1 MAEKKAAEKNTTEK
15 KSTKQESTEQ
25 KSTEQGTISIH
36 TENIFPI
43 IKKWLYS
50 EKEIF
55 LRELVSNAVDAIHKL
70 QHVNLLE
77 GLQIADE
84 YRVDVSIDKD
94 NKTLTIKDNGIGM
107 TADEVRRYINQIA
120 FSSAEEFVQ
129 KFKDLDDKSQI
140 IGHFGLGFYS
150 AFMVAKKVEIRSLS
164 YQEGASGAHWSCDG
178 STSYELAEIE
188 IDGRGTEIT
197 LYLDDDELEFLEATR
212 VREVLTRYCNFLPIA
227 IHLEGEVVN
236 DQNPLWTRMA
246 TELSDDDYKEFY
258 RKLYPFSEDPLFW
271 IHLNIDFPFNL
282 KGILYFPKLNNEF
295 DVTKSHIKLF
305 CNQVF
310 VSDNCAELI
319 PEFLT
324 PLQGCLDAPDLP
336 LNVSRSYLQND
347 PQVRK
352 IRDVITSRVAGKLI
366 ELDKQDRKAFS
377 AIWSDIHTFV
387 KFGMMREDKFYEKLK
402 DHMLFSLSGSDEW
415 VTLPEYLENNS
426 AAKATTVYYTNDE
439 VAQSTY
445 LKLFK
450 AQGIDVLVFDTQI
463 DSHFMQF
470 LEMKNSEVKFARV
483 DADVTENLIQQ
494 DASSELVDGEDGK
507 TRDERIAELFKQYLQ
522 DEELELRVERL
533 KDESVSAMALFS
545 EQDRRFQEM
554 TRTLGKE
561 ISIPDKGPSLLINAN
576 SSVVQ
581 NILDLHAKQ
590 KTEDVELLI
599 AQVFDLAMLTCRAFD
614 QEQMSRFLDRS
625 NQLLARINAEAVD
638 KN

>member
-1 MAEKKAAEKNTTEK
+1 MTKKQTAKQGKQTAKQGK
-15 KSTKQESTEQ
+15 KSA
-25 KSTEQGTISIH
+25 EQGTISIH
-36 TENIFPI
+36 SENIFPI

-50 EKEIF
+50 EKEVF
-55 LRELVSNAVDAIHKL
+55 LRELVSNAVDAVHKM
-70 QHVNLLE
+70 QHVSLVE

-84 YRVDVSIDKD
+84 YRVDILLDKD

-107 TADEVRRYINQIA
+107 TADEIRRYINQIA
-120 FSSAEEFVQ
+120 FSSAEEFIE
-129 KFKDLDDKSQI
+129 KFKDLEDKSQI

-150 AFMVAKKVEIRSLS
+150 AFMVSKKVEIRSLS
-164 YQEGASGAHWSCDG
+164 YQEGVSGAHWSCDG
-178 STSYELAEIE
+178 STSYELAEIDINE
-188 IDGRGTEIT
+188 RGTEIILT
-197 LYLDDDELEFLEATR
+197 LDDDELEFLEPVR
-212 VREVLTRYCNFLPIA
+212 VREVLTRYFNFLPIA
-227 IHLEGEVVN
+227 IHLEGEAIN

-246 TELSDDDYKEFY
+246 SELSDDDYKEFY
-258 RKLYPFSEDPLFW
+258 RKLYPFSDDPLFW

-282 KGILYFPKLNNEF
+282 KGILFFPKLTTEF

-310 VSDNCAELI
+310 VSDNCTELI

-377 AIWSDIHTFV
+377 AIWADIHTFI
-387 KFGMMREDKFYEKLK
+387 KFGMMRDDKFYEKLN
-402 DHMLFSLSGSDEW
+402 DHMLFALSGSDEW
-415 VTLPEYLENNS
+415 TTLPEYLESSS

-439 VAQSTY
+439 VAQATY

-450 AQGIDVLVFDTQI
+450 AQGLDVLVLDDQI

-470 LEMKNSEVKFARV
+470 LEMKNSEIHFARV
-483 DADVTENLIQQ
+483 DADVTENLIEQSS
-494 DASSELVDGEDGK
+494 ASDLVDDEGK
-507 TRDERIAELFKQYLQ
+507 TSDERIIDLFKQTLQ
-522 DEELELRVERL
+522 EENLEVRVERL
-533 KDESVSAMALFS
+533 KDESVPAMALFS

-561 ISIPDKGPSLLINAN
+561 IPIPDKGPSLLINA
-576 SSVVQ
+576 SSPVVQ

-590 KTEDVELLI
+590 KTEDVELLV
-599 AQVFDLAMLTCRAFD
+599 AQVYDLAMLTCRAFD
-614 QEQMSRFLDRS
+614 QERMVRFLDRS
-625 NQLLARINAEAVD
+625 NQLLARVNAED
-638 KN
+638 G

>member
-1 MAEKKAAEKNTTEK
+1 MTKKQTEK
-15 KSTKQESTEQ
+15 QVKQTAKQGKKSA
-25 KSTEQGTISIH
+25 EQGTISIH
-36 TENIFPI
+36 SENIFPI

-50 EKEIF
+50 EKEVF
-55 LRELVSNAVDAIHKL
+55 LRELVSNAVDAVHKM
-70 QHVNLLE
+70 QHVSLVE

-84 YRVDVSIDKD
+84 YRVDVLLDKD

-107 TADEVRRYINQIA
+107 TADEIRRYINQIA
-120 FSSAEEFVQ
+120 FSSAEEFIE
-129 KFKDLDDKSQI
+129 KFKDLEDKSQI

-150 AFMVAKKVEIRSLS
+150 AFMVSKKVEIRSLS
-164 YQEGASGAHWSCDG
+164 YQEGVSGAHWSCDG
-178 STSYELAEIE
+178 STSYELAEIDINE
-188 IDGRGTEIT
+188 RGTEIILT
-197 LYLDDDELEFLEATR
+197 LDDDELEFLEPVR
-212 VREVLTRYCNFLPIA
+212 VREVLTRYFNFLPIT
-227 IHLEGEVVN
+227 IHLEGEAIN

-246 TELSDDDYKEFY
+246 SELSDDDYKEFY
-258 RKLYPFSEDPLFW
+258 RKLYPFSDDPLFW

-282 KGILYFPKLNNEF
+282 KGILFFPKLTTEF

-310 VSDNCAELI
+310 VSDNCTELI

-377 AIWSDIHTFV
+377 AIWADIHTFI
-387 KFGMMREDKFYEKLK
+387 KFGMMRDDKFYEKLN
-402 DHMLFSLSGSDEW
+402 DHMLFALSGSDELT
-415 VTLPEYLENNS
+415 TLPEYLENSS

-439 VAQSTY
+439 VAQATY

-450 AQGIDVLVFDTQI
+450 AQGLDVLVLDDQI

-470 LEMKNSEVKFARV
+470 LEMKNSEIHFARV
-483 DADVTENLIQQ
+483 DADVTENLIEQTT
-494 DASSELVDGEDGK
+494 ASDLVDDEGK
-507 TRDERIAELFKQYLQ
+507 TSDERIIDLFKQTLQ
-522 DEELELRVERL
+522 EENLEVRVERL
-533 KDESVSAMALFS
+533 KDESVPAMALFS

-561 ISIPDKGPSLLINAN
+561 IPIPDKGPSLLINA
-576 SSVVQ
+576 SSPVVQ

-590 KTEDVELLI
+590 KTEDVELLV
-599 AQVFDLAMLTCRAFD
+599 AQVYDLAMLTCRAFD
-614 QEQMSRFLDRS
+614 KERMVRFLDRS
-625 NQLLARINAEAVD
+625 NQLLARVNAEES
-638 KN
+638 

>member
-1 MAEKKAAEKNTTEK
+1 MKDPNLK
-15 KSTKQESTEQ
+15 
-25 KSTEQGTISIH
+25 EQGTISIH

-55 LRELVSNAVDAIHKL
+55 LRELVSNAVDAIHKM
-70 QHVNLLE
+70 QHVNLVE
-77 GLQIADE
+77 GLQKSDE
-84 YRVDVSIDKD
+84 YRIDVLLDKD
-94 NKTLTIKDNGIGM
+94 NKTLTVKDNGIGM
-107 TADEVRRYINQIA
+107 TADEIRRYINQIA

-129 KFKDLDDKSQI
+129 KFKDLEDKSQI

-150 AFMVAKKVEIRSLS
+150 TFMVAKKVEIRSLS
-164 YQEGASGAHWSCDG
+164 YQENASGAHWTCDG
-178 STSYELAEIE
+178 STSYELGEIE
-188 IDGRGTEIT
+188 KSERGTEII
-197 LYLDDDELEFLEATR
+197 LFLDDDELEFLKPTR
-212 VREVLTRYCNFLPIA
+212 VREVLTRYCNFLPVA
-227 IHLEGEVVN
+227 IYLEGDVVN

-258 RKLYPFSEDPLFW
+258 RKLYPFSDDPLFW

-282 KGILYFPKLNNEF
+282 KGILYFPRLTNEF

-336 LNVSRSYLQND
+336 LNVSRSYLQNE

-352 IRDVITSRVAGKLI
+352 IRDVITSRVAGKLV

-377 AIWSDIHTFV
+377 AIWADIHTFI
-387 KFGMMREDKFYEKLK
+387 KFGMMRDDKYYEKLK
-402 DHMLFSLSGSDEW
+402 DHTLFALSGSDEW
-415 VTLPEYLENNS
+415 TTLPEYLENTT

-450 AQGIDVLVFDTQI
+450 AQGLDVLVLDAQI
-463 DSHFMQF
+463 DSHFIQF
-470 LEMKNSEVKFARV
+470 MEMKNPEIHFSRV
-483 DADVTENLIQQ
+483 DADVTENLLRQ
-494 DASSELVDGEDGK
+494 DAASELVDGEDGK
-507 TRDERIAELFKQYLQ
+507 TRDERIADVFKNYLQ
-522 DEELELRVERL
+522 DEELAVRVERL
-533 KDESVSAMALFS
+533 KDESVPAMALFS

-561 ISIPDKGPSLLINAN
+561 IQIPDKGPSLLVNA
-576 SSVVQ
+576 SSPVVQ
-581 NILDLHAKQ
+581 KILDLHAKQ
-590 KTEDVELLI
+590 KTGDVELLV

-614 QEQMSRFLDRS
+614 QDRMARFLDRS
-625 NQLLARINAEAVD
+625 NQLLARVSTEVAD
-638 KN
+638 KD

>member
-1 MAEKKAAEKNTTEK
+1 MTKKQTAKQGKQTVKQGK
-15 KSTKQESTEQ
+15 KSA
-25 KSTEQGTISIH
+25 EQGTISIH
-36 TENIFPI
+36 SENIFPI

-50 EKEIF
+50 EKEVF
-55 LRELVSNAVDAIHKL
+55 LRELVSNAVDAVHKM
-70 QHVNLLE
+70 QHVSLVE

-84 YRVDVSIDKD
+84 YRVDVLLDKD

-107 TADEVRRYINQIA
+107 TADEIRRYINQIA
-120 FSSAEEFVQ
+120 FSSAEEFIE
-129 KFKDLDDKSQI
+129 KFKDLEDKSQI

-150 AFMVAKKVEIRSLS
+150 AFMVSKKVEIRSLS
-164 YQEGASGAHWSCDG
+164 YQEGVSGAHWSCDG
-178 STSYELAEIE
+178 STSYELAEIDINE
-188 IDGRGTEIT
+188 RGTEIILT
-197 LYLDDDELEFLEATR
+197 LDDDELEFLEPVR
-212 VREVLTRYCNFLPIA
+212 VREVLTRYFNFLPIA
-227 IHLEGEVVN
+227 IHLEGEAIN

-246 TELSDDDYKEFY
+246 SELSDDDYKEFY
-258 RKLYPFSEDPLFW
+258 RKLYPFSDDPLFW

-282 KGILYFPKLNNEF
+282 KGILFFPKLTTEF

-310 VSDNCAELI
+310 VSDNCTELI

-377 AIWSDIHTFV
+377 AIWADIHTFI
-387 KFGMMREDKFYEKLK
+387 KFGMMRDDKFYEKLN
-402 DHMLFSLSGSDEW
+402 DHMLFALSGSDEW
-415 VTLPEYLENNS
+415 TTLPEYLENSS

-439 VAQSTY
+439 VAQATY

-450 AQGIDVLVFDTQI
+450 AQGLDVLVLDDQI

-470 LEMKNSEVKFARV
+470 LEMKNSEIHFARV
-483 DADVTENLIQQ
+483 DADVTENLIEQ
-494 DASSELVDGEDGK
+494 ASASDLVDDEGK
-507 TRDERIAELFKQYLQ
+507 TSDERIIDLFKQTLQ
-522 DEELELRVERL
+522 EENLEVRVERL
-533 KDESVSAMALFS
+533 KDESVPAMALFS

-561 ISIPDKGPSLLINAN
+561 IPIPDKGPSLLINA
-576 SSVVQ
+576 SSPVVQ

-590 KTEDVELLI
+590 KTEDVELLV
-599 AQVFDLAMLTCRAFD
+599 AQVYDLAMLTCRAFD
-614 QEQMSRFLDRS
+614 QERMVRFLDRS
-625 NQLLARINAEAVD
+625 NQLLARVNAEEG
-638 KN
+638 

>member
-1 MAEKKAAEKNTTEK
+1 MTEK
-15 KSTKQESTEQ
+15 KSKEQ
-25 KSTEQGTISIH
+25 KSTEQGNISIH

-70 QHVNLLE
+70 QHVNLIE

-84 YRVDVSIDKD
+84 YRVDVSLDKD

-107 TADEVRRYINQIA
+107 TADEIRRYINQIA

-129 KFKDLDDKSQI
+129 KFKNLDDKSQI

-150 AFMVAKKVEIRSLS
+150 SFMVAKKVEIRSLS
-164 YQEGASGAHWSCDG
+164 YQADASGAHWSCDG
-178 STSYELAEIE
+178 STSYELAEID
-188 IDGRGTEIT
+188 IDARGTEIT
-197 LYLDDDELEFLEATR
+197 LFLDDDEMEFLEAPR

-246 TELSDDDYKEFY
+246 TELSDDDYKDFY

-282 KGILYFPKLNNEF
+282 KGILYFPKLTNEF

-366 ELDKQDRKAFS
+366 DLDKQDRKAFS

-387 KFGMMREDKFYEKLK
+387 KFGMMRDDKFYEKLK
-402 DHMLFSLSGSDEW
+402 DQMLFSVSGSDEW
-415 VTLPEYLENNS
+415 TTLPEYLENSS

-439 VAQSTY
+439 VAQATY

-450 AQGIDVLVFDTQI
+450 AQGIDVLVFDAQI

-507 TRDERIAELFKQYLQ
+507 TRDERITELFKQYLQ

-533 KDESVSAMALFS
+533 KDDSVSAMALFS

-561 ISIPDKGPSLLINAN
+561 IPIPDKGPTLLINAN

-590 KTEDVELLI
+590 KNDDVELLV
-599 AQVFDLAMLTCRAFD
+599 AQVYDLAMLTCRAFN

-625 NQLLARINAEAVD
+625 NQLLARINAENVD

>member
-1 MAEKKAAEKNTTEK
+1 MTEK
-15 KSTKQESTEQ
+15 KM
-25 KSTEQGTISIH
+25 TEQGTISIH

-55 LRELVSNAVDAIHKL
+55 LRELVSNAVDAIHKM
-70 QHVNLLE
+70 QHVNLVE
-77 GLQIADE
+77 GLQKADE
-84 YRVDVSIDKD
+84 YRVDVLLDKN
-94 NKTLTIKDNGIGM
+94 NKTVTIKDNGIGM
-107 TADEVRRYINQIA
+107 TAEEIRRYINQIA

-129 KFKDLDDKSQI
+129 KFKDLEDKSQI

-164 YQEGASGAHWSCDG
+164 YQEEASGAHWSCDG
-178 STSYELAEIE
+178 STSYELTEVVKN
-188 IDGRGTEIT
+188 DRGTEVV
-197 LYLDDDELEFLEATR
+197 LFLDDDELEFLKPAR
-212 VREVLTRYCNFLPIA
+212 VREVLTRYCNFLPVA
-227 IHLEGEVVN
+227 IYLEGDVVN
-236 DQNPLWTRMA
+236 DQNPLWARMA
-246 TELSDDDYKEFY
+246 TELSDDDYKDFY
-258 RKLYPFSEDPLFW
+258 RKLYPFSDDPLFW

-282 KGILYFPKLNNEF
+282 KGILYFPRLTNEF

-319 PEFLT
+319 PEFLS

-352 IRDVITSRVAGKLI
+352 IRDVITSRVAGKLV

-377 AIWSDIHTFV
+377 AIWADIHTFI
-387 KFGMMREDKFYEKLK
+387 KFGMMRDDKYYEKLK
-402 DHMLFSLSGSDEW
+402 DHILFALSGSDEW
-415 VTLPEYLENNS
+415 TTLPEYLENTS

-439 VAQSTY
+439 VAQATY

-450 AQGIDVLVFDTQI
+450 AQGLDVLVLDAQI
-463 DSHFMQF
+463 DSHFIQF
-470 LEMKNSEVKFARV
+470 MEMKNSEVHFARV

-494 DASSELVDGEDGK
+494 GETSQLVDGEDGK
-507 TRDERIAELFKQYLQ
+507 TRDERIADLFKQYLQ
-522 DEELELRVERL
+522 DEELEVRVERL
-533 KDESVSAMALFS
+533 KDESVPAMALFS

-561 ISIPDKGPSLLINAN
+561 IRIPEKGPSLLINA
-576 SSVVQ
+576 SSPVVQ
-581 NILDLHAKQ
+581 NILDLYAKQ
-590 KTEDVELLI
+590 KTEDVELLV

-614 QEQMSRFLDRS
+614 QDRMTRFLDRS
-625 NQLLARINAEAVD
+625 NQLLARVNTEMTD
-638 KN
+638 KS

>member
-1 MAEKKAAEKNTTEK
+1 MTEK
-15 KSTKQESTEQ
+15 KKKEQQLKEQ
-25 KSTEQGTISIH
+25 KSKEQGNISIH

-70 QHVNLLE
+70 QHVNLIE

-84 YRVDVSIDKD
+84 YRVDVSVDKD

-107 TADEVRRYINQIA
+107 TADEIRRYINQIA

-150 AFMVAKKVEIRSLS
+150 SFMVAKKVEIRSLS
-164 YQEGASGAHWSCDG
+164 YQADASGAHWSCDG
-178 STSYELAEIE
+178 STSYELAEID
-188 IDGRGTEIT
+188 IDARGTEIT
-197 LYLDDDELEFLEATR
+197 LFLDDDEMEFLEAPR

-246 TELSDDDYKEFY
+246 TELSDDDYKDFY

-282 KGILYFPKLNNEF
+282 KGILYFPKLTNEF

-366 ELDKQDRKAFS
+366 DLDKQDRKAFS

-387 KFGMMREDKFYEKLK
+387 KFGMMRDDKFYEKLK
-402 DHMLFSLSGSDEW
+402 DQMLFSVSGSDEW
-415 VTLPEYLENNS
+415 TTLPEYLENSS

-439 VAQSTY
+439 VAQATY

-450 AQGIDVLVFDTQI
+450 AQGIDVLVFDAQI

-533 KDESVSAMALFS
+533 KDDSVSAMALFS

-561 ISIPDKGPSLLINAN
+561 ISIPDKGPTLLINAN

-590 KTEDVELLI
+590 KNDDVELLV
-599 AQVFDLAMLTCRAFD
+599 AQVFDLAMLTCRAFN

-625 NQLLARINAEAVD
+625 NQLLARINAENVD

>member
-1 MAEKKAAEKNTTEK
+1 MADQNM
-15 KSTKQESTEQ
+15 
-25 KSTEQGTISIH
+25 TEQGTISIH

-55 LRELVSNAVDAIHKL
+55 LRELVSNAVDAIHKM
-70 QHVNLLE
+70 QHVNLVE
-77 GLQIADE
+77 GLQKEDQ
-84 YRVDVSIDKD
+84 YRVDVLLDTD
-94 NKTLTIKDNGIGM
+94 NKTLTVKDNGIGM
-107 TADEVRRYINQIA
+107 TADEIRRYINQIA

-129 KFKDLDDKSQI
+129 KFKDLKDKNQI

-150 AFMVAKKVEIRSLS
+150 TFMVAKKVEIRSLS
-164 YQEGASGAHWSCDG
+164 YQDDASGARWSCDG
-178 STSYELAEIE
+178 STSYELGEINKE
-188 IDGRGTEIT
+188 ERGTEII
-197 LYLDDDELEFLEATR
+197 LYLDDDELEFLKPGR
-212 VREVLTRYCNFLPIA
+212 VREILTRYCNFLPVA
-227 IHLEGEVVN
+227 VHLEGEVVN

-246 TELSDDDYKEFY
+246 TELSDEDYKDFY

-282 KGILYFPKLNNEF
+282 KGILYFPKLTNEF

-319 PEFLT
+319 PEFLS

-336 LNVSRSYLQND
+336 LNVSRSYLQNE

-352 IRDVITSRVAGKLI
+352 IRDVIASRVAGKLV
-366 ELDKQDRKAFS
+366 ELDKLDRKVFS
-377 AIWSDIHTFV
+377 AIWADIHTFI
-387 KFGMMREDKFYEKLK
+387 KFGMMRDDKYFEKLK
-402 DHMLFSLSGSDEW
+402 DHTLFALSGSDEW
-415 VTLPEYLENNS
+415 TTLPEYLENT
-426 AAKATTVYYTNDE
+426 AATKATTIYYTNDQ

-450 AQGIDVLVFDTQI
+450 AQGIDVLVLDAQI
-463 DSHFMQF
+463 DSHFIQF
-470 LEMKNSEVKFARV
+470 MEMKNSEVHFARV

-494 DASSELVDGEDGK
+494 GEASKLVDGEDGK
-507 TRDERIAELFKQYLQ
+507 TRDERIADLFKECLQ
-522 DEELELRVERL
+522 DEELEVRVERL
-533 KDESVSAMALFS
+533 KDESVPAMALFS

-561 ISIPDKGPSLLINAN
+561 IRIPDKGPSLLVNA
-576 SSVVQ
+576 SSPVVQ

-590 KTEDVELLI
+590 KTDDVALLV

-614 QEQMSRFLDRS
+614 QDRMTRFLDRS
-625 NQLLARINAEAVD
+625 NQLLARVNAEVAE
-638 KN
+638 KG

>member
-1 MAEKKAAEKNTTEK
+1 MTD
-15 KSTKQESTEQ
+15 Q
-25 KSTEQGTISIH
+25 KSTEQGNISIH
-36 TENIFPI
+36 TDNIFPI

-55 LRELVSNAVDAIHKL
+55 LRELVSNAVDAIHKM
-70 QHVNLLE
+70 QHVNLVE
-77 GLQIADE
+77 GLQNADD
-84 YRVDVSIDKD
+84 YRIDVSLDKD

-107 TADEVRRYINQIA
+107 TADEIRRYINQIA
-120 FSSAEEFVQ
+120 FSSAEDFVE
-129 KFKDLDDKSQI
+129 KFKDMEDKSQI

-150 AFMVAKKVEIRSLS
+150 TFMVARKVEIRSLS
-164 YQEGASGAHWSCDG
+164 YQKDAVGAHWSCDG
-178 STSYELAEIE
+178 STSYELAEIDKE
-188 IDGRGTEIT
+188 ERGTEVI
-197 LYLDDDELEFLEATR
+197 LSLEEDELEFLEPVR
-212 VREVLTRYCNFLPIA
+212 VREVLTRYCNFLPVA

-246 TELSDDDYKEFY
+246 SELSDDDYKDFY
-258 RKLYPFSEDPLFW
+258 RKLYPFSDDPLFW

-282 KGILYFPKLNNEF
+282 KGILYFPKLTNEF

-377 AIWSDIHTFV
+377 AIWADIHTFV

-402 DHMLFSLSGSDEW
+402 DQTLFALSGSDEW
-415 VTLPEYLENNS
+415 TTLPEYLENSS
-426 AAKATTVYYTNDE
+426 AAEATTVYYTNDE
-439 VAQSTY
+439 VAQATY

-450 AQGIDVLVFDTQI
+450 AQGLDVLVLDTQI
-463 DSHFMQF
+463 DSHFIQF
-470 LEMKNSEVKFARV
+470 LEMKNSQVKFARV

-494 DASSELVDGEDGK
+494 DASSDLVDDDGK
-507 TRDERIAELFKQYLQ
+507 TRDERIINVFKESLQ
-522 DEELELRVERL
+522 DESLEVRVERL
-533 KDESVSAMALFS
+533 KDESVPAMALFS

-554 TRTLGKE
+554 TRTLGKDV
-561 ISIPDKGPSLLINAN
+561 PMPGNAPSLLING
-576 SSVVQ
+576 SSPIVQ
-581 NILDLHAKQ
+581 NVLDLHARQ
-590 KTEDVELLI
+590 QTEDVDLLV
-599 AQVFDLAMLTCRAFD
+599 AQIYDLAMLTCRAFD
-614 QEQMSRFLDRS
+614 QERMARFLDRS
-625 NQLLARINAEAVD
+625 NQILSRVKVD
-638 KN
+638 STEE

>member
-1 MAEKKAAEKNTTEK
+1 MKDQSLK
-15 KSTKQESTEQ
+15 
-25 KSTEQGTISIH
+25 EQGTISIH

-55 LRELVSNAVDAIHKL
+55 LRELVSNAVDAIHKM
-70 QHVNLLE
+70 QHVNLVE
-77 GLQIADE
+77 GLQNEDE
-84 YRVDVSIDKD
+84 YRIDVLLDKD
-94 NKTLTIKDNGIGM
+94 GKTLTVKDNGIGM
-107 TADEVRRYINQIA
+107 TADEIRRYINQIA

-129 KFKDLDDKSQI
+129 KFKDLEDKSQI

-150 AFMVAKKVEIRSLS
+150 AFMVARKVEIRSLS
-164 YQEGASGAHWSCDG
+164 YQEGASGAHWTCDG
-178 STSYELAEIE
+178 STSYELSEIE
-188 IDGRGTEIT
+188 KKDRGTEII
-197 LYLDDDELEFLEATR
+197 LFLDDDELEFLKPAR
-212 VREVLTRYCNFLPIA
+212 IREVLTRYCNFLPVA
-227 IHLEGEVVN
+227 IHLEGDVVN

-246 TELSDDDYKEFY
+246 TELDDDDYKTFY
-258 RKLYPFSEDPLFW
+258 RKLYPFSDDPLFW

-282 KGILYFPKLNNEF
+282 KGILYFPKLTNEF

-310 VSDNCAELI
+310 VSDNCAEVI
-319 PEFLT
+319 PEFLS

-352 IRDVITSRVAGKLI
+352 IRDVITSRVAGKLV

-377 AIWSDIHTFV
+377 AIWADIHTFI
-387 KFGMMREDKFYEKLK
+387 KFGMMKDDKYYEKLK
-402 DHMLFSLSGSDEW
+402 DHTLFALSGSDEW
-415 VTLPEYLENNS
+415 TTLPEYLENTS
-426 AAKATTVYYTNDE
+426 AAKVTTVYYTNDE

-450 AQGIDVLVFDTQI
+450 AQGLDVLVLDAQI
-463 DSHFMQF
+463 DSHFIQF
-470 LEMKNSEVKFARV
+470 LEMKNSEIHFARV

-494 DASSELVDGEDGK
+494 DVASELVDAKDGK
-507 TRDERIAELFKQYLQ
+507 TRDERIADLFKQCLK
-522 DEELELRVERL
+522 DEALEVRVERL
-533 KDESVSAMALFS
+533 KDESVPAMALFS

-561 ISIPDKGPSLLINAN
+561 IRIPEKGPSLLVNA
-576 SSVVQ
+576 SSPVVQ

-590 KTEDVELLI
+590 KTEDVELLV

-614 QEQMSRFLDRS
+614 QDRMTRFLDRS
-625 NQLLARINAEAVD
+625 NQLLARVNSEVAKD
-638 KN
+638 

>member
-1 MAEKKAAEKNTTEK
+1 MKDPNLK
-15 KSTKQESTEQ
+15 
-25 KSTEQGTISIH
+25 EQGTISIH

-55 LRELVSNAVDAIHKL
+55 LRELVSNAVDAIHKM
-70 QHVNLLE
+70 QHVNLVE
-77 GLQIADE
+77 GLQKSDE
-84 YRVDVSIDKD
+84 YRIDVLLDKD
-94 NKTLTIKDNGIGM
+94 NKTLTVKDNGIGM
-107 TADEVRRYINQIA
+107 TADEIRRYINQIA

-129 KFKDLDDKSQI
+129 KFKDLEDKSQI

-150 AFMVAKKVEIRSLS
+150 TFMVAKKVEIRSLS
-164 YQEGASGAHWSCDG
+164 YQVNASGAHWTCDG
-178 STSYELAEIE
+178 STSYELGEIE
-188 IDGRGTEIT
+188 KSERGTEII
-197 LYLDDDELEFLEATR
+197 LFLDDDELEFLKPTR
-212 VREVLTRYCNFLPIA
+212 VREVLTRYCNFLPVA
-227 IHLEGEVVN
+227 IYLEGDVVN

-258 RKLYPFSEDPLFW
+258 RKLYPFSDDPLFW

-282 KGILYFPKLNNEF
+282 KGILYFPRLTNEF

-336 LNVSRSYLQND
+336 LNVSRSYLQNE

-352 IRDVITSRVAGKLI
+352 IRDVITSRVAGKLV

-377 AIWSDIHTFV
+377 AIWADIHTFI
-387 KFGMMREDKFYEKLK
+387 KFGMMRDDKYYEKLK
-402 DHMLFSLSGSDEW
+402 DHTLFALSGSDEW
-415 VTLPEYLENNS
+415 TTLPEYLENTT

-450 AQGIDVLVFDTQI
+450 AQGLDVLVLDAQI
-463 DSHFMQF
+463 DSHFIQF
-470 LEMKNSEVKFARV
+470 MEMKNPEIHFSRV
-483 DADVTENLIQQ
+483 DADVTENLLQQ
-494 DASSELVDGEDGK
+494 DAASELIDGEDGK
-507 TRDERIAELFKQYLQ
+507 TRDERIADVFKKYLQ
-522 DEELELRVERL
+522 DEELAVRVERL
-533 KDESVSAMALFS
+533 KDESVPAMALFS

-561 ISIPDKGPSLLINAN
+561 IQIPDKGPSLLVNA
-576 SSVVQ
+576 SSPVVQ
-581 NILDLHAKQ
+581 KILDLHAKQ
-590 KTEDVELLI
+590 KTGDVELLV

-614 QEQMSRFLDRS
+614 QDRMARFLDRS
-625 NQLLARINAEAVD
+625 NQLLARVSTEVAD
-638 KN
+638 KD